1 MIKQLLQFKRRT
13 SSNLEESGFDI
24 CIIGA
29 GMAGATIAAYLA
41 PKGVRIA
48 LIDQSFEE
56 KKRIVGEL
64 LQPGAVLSLKQMGL
78 GHLLDGFD
86 AQPVEGYAILQGDER
101 ITIPY
106 PNHCKGMGLHN
117 GRFLQQIRA
126 SALQNT
132 TVTQIHGKAL
142 QLQENERHEITG
154 ISYRDSLTSKIK
166 TIHAALTI
174 TSDGFFSNFRD
185 HLSNNEKTVT
195 SYFIGL
201 ILKDCETPFPKHGH
215 VFLSGPTPFIC
226 YPISSYEVRLLIDFP
241 AEQLPKKQ
249 LIQTHLDV
257 NVTPYIPDCM
267 RNSYQ
272 QALQE
277 GGFKVMPNHYMAAK
291 PIIRKGAVLLGDALN
306 MRHPLTGGGL
316 TAVFSDIQIL
326 SAHLL
331 AMPDFSNTDL
341 IHEKIEAY
349 YRERQHAN
357 ANLNILANAL
367 YGVMSND
374 LLKTAVFKYLQCGG
388 MNAQES
394 ISMLAGLNRNHYTLM
409 KQFCFLTAFGAC
421 NLVQHSISNLPK
433 ALKLLS
439 DAISIIKPLLKN
451 EVPLAVLF
459 YHYLEKINYRAYSGY
474 GANVQRP

>member
-1 MIKQLLQFKRRT
+1 MK
-13 SSNLEESGFDI
+13 SEFDI

-41 PKGVRIA
+41 PKGIKIA
-48 LIDQSFEE
+48 LIDHCYKE

-64 LQPGAVLSLKQMGL
+64 LQPGAVLSLEQMGL
-78 GHLLDGFD
+78 GHLLDGFE
-86 AQPVEGYAILQGDER
+86 AQPVDGYALLQGDEK

-106 PNHCKGMGLHN
+106 PQNCKGMGLHN

-126 SALQNT
+126 SALQNESI
-132 TVTQIHGKAL
+132 TQIYGKAL
-142 QLQENERHEITG
+142 QLLENERHEIIG
-154 ISYRDSLTSKIK
+154 VSYRESLTSEIK
-166 TIHAALTI
+166 SIHAPLTI
-174 TSDGFFSNFRD
+174 TSDGFFSNFRES
-185 HLSNNEKTVT
+185 LSNNEKTVT

-201 ILKDCETPFPKHGH
+201 ILKNCKMPFPKHGH

-226 YPISSYEVRLLIDFP
+226 YPISDNEVRILIDFP
-241 AEQLPKKQ
+241 GEQLPRKQ
-249 LIQTHLDV
+249 LLQAHLDA
-257 NVTPYIPDCM
+257 NVTPYIPECM
-267 RNSYQ
+267 LDSYE

-291 PIIRKGAVLLGDALN
+291 PIIRKGAVMLGDALN

-331 AMPDFSNTDL
+331 AMPDFNNTDL

-349 YRERQHAN
+349 YRDRQHAN

-388 MNAQES
+388 ANAQES
-394 ISMLAGLNRNHYTLM
+394 IAILAGLNRNHYSLM
-409 KQFCFLTAFGAC
+409 KQFFCLAVFGAYD
-421 NLVQHSISNLPK
+421 LVRESIMNFPK
-433 ALKLLS
+433 ATKILS
-439 DAISIIKPLLKN
+439 DALTIIKPLAKN
-451 EVPLAVLF
+451 ELSLAGVV
-459 YHYLEKINYRAYSGY
+459 SGY
-474 GANVQRP
+474 FKK

>member
-1 MIKQLLQFKRRT
+1 MK
-13 SSNLEESGFDI
+13 SEFDI

-41 PKGVRIA
+41 PKWIRIA
-48 LIDQSFEE
+48 LIDHCYKE

-64 LQPGAVLSLKQMGL
+64 LQPGAVLSLEQMGL

-86 AQPVEGYAILQGDER
+86 AQPVDGYALLQGDEK

-106 PNHCKGMGLHN
+106 PNHYKGMGLHN

-126 SALQNT
+126 SALQNES
-132 TVTQIHGKAL
+132 VTQIHGKAL
-142 QLQENERHEITG
+142 QLLENESHEIIG
-154 ISYRDSLTSKIK
+154 VSYRESITSEIK
-166 TIHAALTI
+166 SIHAPLTI
-174 TSDGFFSNFRD
+174 TSDGFFSNFRED
-185 HLSNNEKTVT
+185 LSNNEKTVT

-201 ILKDCETPFPKHGH
+201 ILKDCEMPFPKHGH

-226 YPISSYEVRLLIDFP
+226 YPISSHEVRLLIDFP
-241 AEQLPKKQ
+241 GEQLPRKQ
-249 LIQTHLDV
+249 FLQAHLDA
-257 NVTPYIPDCM
+257 NVTPYIPECM
-267 RNSYQ
+267 LNSYE
-272 QALQE
+272 QAMQA

-291 PIIRKGAVLLGDALN
+291 PIIRKGAVMLGDALN

-331 AMPDFSNTDL
+331 AMPDFSSIDL

-349 YRERQHAN
+349 YRDRQHAN

-388 MNAQES
+388 ANAQES
-394 ISMLAGLNRNHYTLM
+394 IAILAGLNRNHYSLI
-409 KQFCFLTAFGAC
+409 KQFFCLAVFGAYD
-421 NLVQHSISNLPK
+421 LVRENMANLPK
-433 ALKLLS
+433 ATKILS
-439 DAISIIKPLLKN
+439 DALTIIKPLAKN
-451 EVPLAVLF
+451 ELSLAGVV
-459 YHYLEKINYRAYSGY
+459 SGY
-474 GANVQRP
+474 FKK